1 MNDTCLEQLRTL
13 LLHIDGAYA
22 PNTLRAY
29 RSDMLE
35 FIAYCD
41 KTGACP
47 LPAEPKVVAEFLMQ
61 TVPQGIKSSTIRR
74 KVSSISAIHSL
85 SSLDDPTKNSE
96 VKITQR
102 KIYRQLGTRFD
113 QAYPITRS
121 LLTKMLAACG
131 DDLHGLRDRAL
142 LLVAY
147 DSMRRRSELI
157 SLRVEDIEWLPDVGA
172 LILLRKSKTDQHGN
186 GKWVHLT
193 TEATHA
199 LHQWLSA
206 SKINKGL
213 IFRGVRSSGAI
224 TDGLCESRISRI
236 YKALA
241 RKVGLVESVVQKI
254 SGHSMRVGGAQDLL
268 TVGASLPQIMVKG
281 GWAKTDTVLRYV
293 ERARSS
299 STLNSHQPLA
309 NNVVAYGYDGLV
321 ISGQVQDHTGN
332 EPARGRQIR
341 FQLQAANHP

>member
-35 FIAYCD
+35 FIAYCY
-41 KTGACP
+41 KTGYCA
-47 LPAEPKVVAEFLMQ
+47 LPAKPETVAEFLMQ

-74 KVSSISAIHSL
+74 KVSSISAIHRL
-85 SSLDDPTKNSE
+85 SSLEDPTKHSE
-96 VKITQR
+96 VRIIQR

-113 QAYPITRS
+113 QAYPITRA
-121 LLTKMLAACG
+121 LLTRLLAACE
-131 DDLHGLRDRAL
+131 DDLHSLRDRAL

-157 SLRVEDIEWLPDVGA
+157 SLRVEDIEWIPDNGSSV
-172 LILLRKSKTDQHGN
+172 LLRKSKTDQQGC
-186 GKWVHLT
+186 GKWIHLKSET
-193 TEATHA
+193 SHA
-199 LHQWLSA
+199 LHQWLTA
-206 SKINKGL
+206 AEINEGL
-213 IFRGVRSSGAI
+213 IFRGVRSSGVI

-236 YKALA
+236 YKTLA
-241 RKVGLVESVVQKI
+241 RKAGLNESVVQSI

-268 TVGASLPQIMVKG
+268 NSGASLPQIMVKG

-293 ERARSS
+293 ERTRSS
-299 STLNSHQPLA
+299 STLNLH
-309 NNVVAYGYDGLV
+309 G
-321 ISGQVQDHTGN
+321 
-332 EPARGRQIR
+332 
-341 FQLQAANHP
+341 

>member
-35 FIAYCD
+35 FIAYCY
-41 KTGACP
+41 KTGDCA
-47 LPAEPKVVAEFLMQ
+47 LPAKPETVAEFLME

-74 KVSSISAIHSL
+74 KVSSISAIHRL
-85 SSLDDPTKNSE
+85 SSLDDPTKHSE
-96 VKITQR
+96 VRIIQR

-113 QAYPITRS
+113 QAYPITRA
-121 LLTKMLAACG
+121 LLTRLLAACE
-131 DDLHGLRDRAL
+131 DDLHSLRDRAL

-157 SLRVEDIEWLPDVGA
+157 SLRVEDIEWIPDNGA
-172 LILLRKSKTDQHGN
+172 SVLLRKSKTDQQGC
-186 GKWVHLT
+186 GKWIHLKSET
-193 TEATHA
+193 SHA
-199 LHQWLSA
+199 LHQWLTA
-206 SKINKGL
+206 AKINEGL
-213 IFRGVRSSGAI
+213 IFRGVRSSGVI

-236 YKALA
+236 YKTLA
-241 RKVGLVESVVQKI
+241 RKAGLNESVVQSI

-268 TVGASLPQIMVKG
+268 NSGASLPQIMVKG

-293 ERARSS
+293 ERTRSS
-299 STLNSHQPLA
+299 STLNLH
-309 NNVVAYGYDGLV
+309 G
-321 ISGQVQDHTGN
+321 
-332 EPARGRQIR
+332 
-341 FQLQAANHP
+341 